1 MKLRDLKNIVVLDI
15 ETVSSV
21 EKFEL
26 LPERIQAQWNRKSQF
41 IKNEDELSSEELFF
55 EKGGIY
61 AEFGK
66 VISIGLG
73 VFYANENGETSLRVK
88 ALSNEN
94 ERELLLEFKALIEEK
109 FDSDLLKFCSHNGK
123 EFDFPYLCRRML
135 INKINIPEALNL
147 RDRKPWEVQ
156 HLDTMD
162 MWKFGDRK
170 NYTSLELLTALFGI
184 ETSKISDGDYIDG
197 SLVNKV
203 YYQEK
208 DIERINKYC
217 KNDVVATAQL
227 LLCLNNL
234 DLMED
239 ENITI
244 LD

>member
-1 MKLRDLKNIVVLDI
+1 MKLRELKNIVVLDI

-26 LPERIQAQWNRKSQF
+26 LPERLQAQWNRKSQF
-41 IKNEDELSSEELFF
+41 IRNEEELSPEELFF
-55 EKGGIY
+55 DKGGIY

-73 VFYANENGETSLRVK
+73 VFYTNENGETSLRVK
-88 ALSNEN
+88 ALSNED
-94 ERELLLEFKALIEEK
+94 ESQLLLEFKTLIEEK
-109 FDSDLLKFCSHNGK
+109 FDSDKLRFCSHNGK

-135 INKINIPEALNL
+135 LNKISIPEALNL

-170 NYTSLELLTALFGI
+170 NYTSLELLTALFDI
-184 ETSKISDGDYIDG
+184 ETSKISDGDFIDG
-197 SLVNKV
+197 SMVNKV
-203 YYQEK
+203 YYHEK

-227 LLCLNNL
+227 FLCMNNL
-234 DLMED
+234 DQIKN

>member
-1 MKLRDLKNIVVLDI
+1 MKLRELKNIVVLDI

-21 EKFEL
+21 EKFEF
-26 LPERIQAQWNRKSQF
+26 LPERLQAQWNRKSQF
-41 IKNEDELSSEELFF
+41 IRNEEELSPEELFF
-55 EKGGIY
+55 DKGGIY

-73 VFYANENGETSLRVK
+73 VFYTNEDEEVSLRVK
-88 ALSNEN
+88 ALSNEDEN
-94 ERELLLEFKALIEEK
+94 QLLLEFKALIEEK
-109 FDSDLLKFCSHNGK
+109 FDSDKLKFCSHNGK

-135 INKINIPEALNL
+135 LNKISIPEALNL

-170 NYTSLELLTALFGI
+170 SYTSLELLTALFDI

-203 YYQEK
+203 YYHEK
-208 DIERINKYC
+208 DINRINKYC

-227 LLCLNNL
+227 FLCLNNL
-234 DLMED
+234 DQMKN